1 MWSGY
6 NGHVAIVKMLLAA
19 PDIDVNKKSNV
30 SEFNMELARL
40 KDYLVCLLR

>member
-6 NGHVAIVKMLLAA
+6 NNHITIMKTLLAA

-30 SEFNMELARL
+30 SDFNKELARS
-40 KDYLVCLLR
+40 KNN